1 MIDQRAIDKF
11 KQLETPLYYY
21 DMDLL
26 KRTLELCKRELD
38 KYGYKAHYALKSNI
52 NKRILALIKDY
63 GFGADCVSGNEVMWA
78 YEAGFA
84 PEKIV
89 YAGVGKTDKEI
100 RQALEIGIFSFNC
113 ESIAEILIIDELAGE
128 MGKKANISLRI
139 NPDVDAH
146 THKFITTGKKENKF
160 GISLN
165 KLLETIDSIKKCQN
179 VELIGIHFHVGSQI
193 TDIDVFAT
201 LCEKVN
207 VITSWL
213 KENGMSIKSINLGG
227 GLGIDYDNPLENP
240 IADFERYFST
250 INRYLHVEEGQ
261 EVHFEPGRSL
271 VAQCGAL
278 ISRVLYVK
286 EGDNIDFLILD
297 AGMNNLIRPALYEA
311 NHDIINLTSSGT
323 LHTYDIVGPVCE
335 TSDKFASAK
344 SINEAKRGD
353 LIAILSA
360 GAYGEV
366 MSMRYNLKDIANHY
380 YSDNL

>member
-1 MIDQRAIDKF
+1 MIDQRAIEKF
-11 KQLETPLYYY
+11 KNLETPLYYY

-26 KRTLELCKRELD
+26 KRTLEICRRELD

-52 NKRILALIKDY
+52 NKRILALIKEY

-89 YAGVGKTDKEI
+89 FAGVGKTDKEI

-113 ESIAEILIIDELAGE
+113 ESIAEISIIDELAGE

-165 KLLETIDSIKKCQN
+165 KLLETIEAIKNCEN

-207 VITSWL
+207 VITAWL
-213 KENGMSIKSINLGG
+213 KDNGLHIKSINLGG
-227 GLGIDYDNPLENP
+227 GLGIDYEHPLENP
-240 IADFERYFST
+240 IADFEKYFAT
-250 INRYLHVEEGQ
+250 INKHLHLDEGQ

-278 ISRVLYVK
+278 ISRVLYIK

-311 NHDIINLTSSGT
+311 NHDIINLTSSEA

-335 TSDKFASAK
+335 TSDKFASSK
-344 SINEAKRGD
+344 SINGAKRGD